1 MVQAA
6 LTQQYGKYGVIRETD
21 IYTKRAE
28 FQMWATDVQKV
39 DIELLPKGEEKEL
52 FRSFME
58 DFNTGTLPH
67 RKYYNV
73 DAYEAEK
80 AAKAAKRQKPLVR
93 LLCICQ
99 LAIQCEAS

>member
-1 MVQAA
+1 MGDRCPEGGHRAA
-6 LTQQYGKYGVIRETD
+6 
-21 IYTKRAE
+21 A
-28 FQMWATDVQKV
+28 
-39 DIELLPKGEEKEL
+39 KGGGEGAVPVL
-52 FRSFME
+52 HGGL
-58 DFNTGTLPH
+58 NTGTLPH

>member
-1 MVQAA
+1 
-6 LTQQYGKYGVIRETD
+6 
-21 IYTKRAE
+21 
-28 FQMWATDVQKV
+28 
-39 DIELLPKGEEKEL
+39 
-52 FRSFME
+52 ME

-93 LLCICQ
+93 IRKRQSSTVILTRSSKRI
-99 LAIQCEAS
+99 